1 MIGEKQFKKEI
12 AGQEFEVR
20 IGQVANQADSS
31 VVVRQGETT
40 VIVTVCT
47 GSDQHGK
54 DFFPLTV
61 DYEERYYAAGKILGS
76 RFMRREGRPSDE
88 ATLTGRLIDRAI
100 RPLFPEG
107 LKNEVQV
114 VITVLS
120 FDGVN
125 DPDVPG
131 LLGTSIALSLSHL
144 PWQGPLALCRIAFL
158 NDRWQ
163 INPSYEQQ
171 DQAEIALT
179 FSAVEENQEI
189 LINMIEAA
197 GKESEEAK
205 IVEGLNQAEPV
216 LKTLIQFQREIISQF
231 NPEKLSIPEA
241 KISLEAPVDQ
251 EIRKFIR
258 KRLTD
263 LFPVQAEQEVKEVL
277 SLLYRSTQD
286 FLNEKHA
293 ESVAEGL
300 AILEEELYCF
310 VRQQVLEN
318 DQRLD
323 GRRLKDIRPLQTEVS
338 VIPRVHGSGLF
349 QRGLTKVLS
358 IVTLG
363 PIGDGR
369 KLEGMEV
376 IEERRFMHHYNFPP
390 YSTGEVKPIGG
401 TKRREIGHG
410 YLAEKALR
418 PLVPDV
424 EEFPYTIRVVSECLS
439 SNGSTSMASVC
450 ASSLSLMDAG
460 IPIKAPVAGISIG
473 LVTGND
479 QYKIITDVQGT
490 EDHYGDM
497 DFKVAGTRQGV
508 TAIQVDVKIRGLTK
522 QMIVE
527 ALAQAKEARLFI
539 LDQMA
544 QAIDQPRPELSPWAP
559 KIVSGQIPPSKIG
572 MIIGP
577 GGRTINALVDKYGA
591 TIDLEDDGHVYVAG
605 PDRLQAQKALDEIL
619 AMTHDVEVG
628 ETFEGKV
635 TRIFN
640 FGAMVEFLPGQEGLV
655 HISEFANYRIG
666 QVEDVVK
673 TGDVIP
679 VKVVEIDEKGRIN
692 LSAKAAGFQAPQK
705 STESRSRQRNKG

>member
-231 NPEKLSIPEA
+231 NPEKLPIPEA